1 MFENGVIDDL
11 LTQIKGLN
19 LLQLCHNPSFD
30 PKKNLR
36 PLLRT
41 MRSLSFV
48 FTLVIGISASASDNH
63 HQLQARQ
70 ISGDVDPSADCSGYA
85 LNRGTWAELGI
96 DNYLLHYPG
105 GQNLTLFDYTRSLN
119 VLNFDCGI
127 GRMCLAGQLC
137 HPVRGRDWVVLSAVQ
152 EWNFYINS
160 MYEAIAT
167 AMGMVQGTSAS
178 MVADF
183 LPEGDDKK
191 NLIKLTVGLVALS
204 GVILLAF
211 TAAVIVPI
219 LWRLLVGLWGIVAY
233 GTSAVGTGV
242 AAIWVYVTTS
252 GAEAA
257 IAAEETSAVAV
268 SAATTTAGRESAEAA
283 ELVAL
288 ETKDKVLVAGET
300 GGLQKRSP
308 KHHHKK
314 VTHDK
319 FELWSALNTN
329 LEQFQDRLQSIIAVT
344 AKLTLYAPI
353 STNEGLY
360 GSLQNGTFLS
370 DHPPKSTLVDNARDT
385 VQLGV
390 LAQLFRVMNVIF
402 VIDSNPCKQE
412 GPTTPIK
419 NPGAVHF
426 CSPSGVKTSLGMVTE
441 KKIDYEIRNGRLL
454 FSKYSYSTE
463 FLYQLASD
471 CQTQRENQNLPSS
484 ANGTLT
490 LANHG
495 SAFLQNAGSTNAFNG
510 TITDIP
516 NYQNNA
522 TQSNLPTTNSTSSA
536 ILLPDGSSICSF
548 PIPICDLRNPDIKTR
563 IGAGDS
569 PAKACKEFLK
579 LPDVSF

>member
-1 MFENGVIDDL
+1 
-11 LTQIKGLN
+11 
-19 LLQLCHNPSFD
+19 
-30 PKKNLR
+30 
-36 PLLRT
+36 

-48 FTLVIGISASASDNH
+48 FTLVIGISASASDNNHH

-308 KHHHKK
+308 KRHHNVKT
-314 VTHDK
+314 VTHNG
-319 FELWSALNTN
+319 FELVS
-329 LEQFQDRLQSIIAVT
+329 
-344 AKLTLYAPI
+344 
-353 STNEGLY
+353 
-360 GSLQNGTFLS
+360 
-370 DHPPKSTLVDNARDT
+370 
-385 VQLGV
+385 
-390 LAQLFRVMNVIF
+390 
-402 VIDSNPCKQE
+402 
-412 GPTTPIK
+412 
-419 NPGAVHF
+419 
-426 CSPSGVKTSLGMVTE
+426 
-441 KKIDYEIRNGRLL
+441 
-454 FSKYSYSTE
+454 
-463 FLYQLASD
+463 
-471 CQTQRENQNLPSS
+471 
-484 ANGTLT
+484 
-490 LANHG
+490 
-495 SAFLQNAGSTNAFNG
+495 
-510 TITDIP
+510 
-516 NYQNNA
+516 
-522 TQSNLPTTNSTSSA
+522 
-536 ILLPDGSSICSF
+536 ILL
-548 PIPICDLRNPDIKTR
+548 
-563 IGAGDS
+563 
-569 PAKACKEFLK
+569 
-579 LPDVSF
+579 